1 MTEVF
6 WLNDINILHKNYFIF
21 FPHKNYTLEQNLNAI
36 VRLFIYY
43 SLICFIVYKD
53 TDAFIPLLL
62 ILFISIMVYNSR
74 KSIESY
80 QKMTPNKTS
89 TSDNP
94 MMNPSIIDYTSS
106 EPIIIDNSTSNETMN
121 ENLVGEA
128 YKVEDGNINKNAF
141 ERQFYTMPVT
151 DCINDQTEFAK
162 WLYDTGPTCKEDTTV
177 CPETLPDRLQMGRG
191 SIRES

>member
-80 QKMTPNKTS
+80 QKMIPNRTS

-94 MMNPSIIDYTSS
+94 MMNPSIIDYTCS
-106 EPIIIDNSTSNETMN
+106 EPIITDKSTSNETMN

-141 ERQFYTMPVT
+141 ERQFYTIPVT
-151 DCINDQTEFAK
+151 DCINNQTEFAK
-162 WLYDTGPTCKEDTTV
+162 WLYDTGPTCKEDTIV